1 MGGASGASGL
11 RAPPPHATEDTN
23 AAHTTPGIARRTAT
37 LLASHA
43 LIELAEP
50 SRSELSNACSPVILD
65 VLNTTFNI
73 RRLVVP
79 VLLALGLV
87 AVVVFALRGGR
98 PVAPS
103 GVLGPQASQGAG
115 TDAQHLVSILQYL
128 ESDYPAAV
136 ASNDAGELAEQRS
149 LSADALSAVNALPLL
164 SSFAGRVASVD
175 ARVQKGADARGVG
188 ADCASLV
195 EDLIAAT
202 GIARTPGA
210 PPDLAAG
217 AKLYADNCAG
227 CHGATGHGDGAA
239 ALALHPRPADFH
251 SDAVMGALTPF
262 KAFNVVRFGVKGTA
276 MVPVDGLD
284 EKQRWALAFY
294 LFSLRQPECDH
305 APPSVSL
312 DVLANSTD
320 GDLARSEGAEHLACL
335 RRRLP
340 DLDAPALLAAARA
353 EVESGGRFA
362 AQGDATR
369 AEKAILD
376 AYLADIEP
384 IEPWLRTHG
393 GDVVSSL
400 EASFTATRAALQQR
414 DPSAQNDVR
423 ELISLL
429 DRAAGAHAKATKL
442 SVFWFSLLV
451 ITREGFEATVIIAA
465 LLAVLKKRKET
476 SRARFVHG
484 GWISALVVGAVVFA
498 VGRNV
503 LAGAMNERLE
513 GCLAL
518 VAVVM
523 LLHAALWVN
532 ARGTTRKTMGEL
544 RDRTKDALDRGALAL
559 FGIAFL
565 AMFRESF
572 ETAVFLEALSIDAPS
587 AVAWGAAAGVLL
599 LVGLVLAIGRAGLRL
614 PMKTLFDVSTVILV
628 ATAVVL
634 LGQGIHSFEEVGII
648 PSRPIPFLRVEFLG
662 IYPDRLGL
670 LAQLVLAAAPLA
682 WKGLARRAARRA
694 PLDGAADAGE

>member
-1 MGGASGASGL
+1 
-11 RAPPPHATEDTN
+11 
-23 AAHTTPGIARRTAT
+23 
-37 LLASHA
+37 
-43 LIELAEP
+43 
-50 SRSELSNACSPVILD
+50 
-65 VLNTTFNI
+65 LNTTFNI

-98 PVAPS
+98 PAARSVSRA
-103 GVLGPQASQGAG
+103 LGPQAGQVAG

-149 LSADALSAVNALPLL
+149 LSADALSAANALPLL
-164 SSFAGRVASVD
+164 SSFAGRVASID

-202 GIARTPGA
+202 GIVRTPGA

-227 CHGATGHGDGAA
+227 CHGTAGHGDGAA
-239 ALALHPRPADFH
+239 AFALHPRPADFH
-251 SDAVMGALTPF
+251 SEAVMAALTPF

-284 EKQRWALAFY
+284 ETQRWALAFY
-294 LFSLRQPECDH
+294 VFSLRQPECDH
-305 APPSVSL
+305 APPRVSL

-320 GDLARSEGAEHLACL
+320 GELARSDGPQQLACL

-353 EVESGGRFA
+353 EVEGAARFA

-376 AYLADIEP
+376 AYLTDIEP

-429 DRAAGAHAKATKL
+429 DRAAGAHPRATKL

-484 GWISALVVGAVVFA
+484 GWISALAVGAVVFA

-532 ARGTTRKTMGEL
+532 ARGTTRKAMSEL
-544 RDRTKDALDRGALAL
+544 RDRTQGALDRGALAL

-572 ETAVFLEALSIDAPS
+572 ETAVFLEALSIEAPA

-634 LGQGIHSFEEVGII
+634 LGQGIHSFEEVGMI

-670 LAQLVLAAAPLA
+670 LAQLVLAAAPLV
-682 WKGLARRAARRA
+682 WKALGRRAAR
-694 PLDGAADAGE
+694 PPPFDGAADPGE